1 MLSGG
6 PNAGRQTLPMRALP
20 ANTPPAK
27 SYVDD
32 QEAYEANEMAINW
45 NSPLV
50 FLLAGV
56 LAGK

>member
-6 PNAGRQTLPMRALP
+6 PNADRQTPPMRALP